1 MDSINVNRTRFV
13 RAHKV
18 AMKWRLRVCAA
29 KGERSEQKLRRSLEH
44 LTRLSEEDENEKQ
57 KLIEECQI
65 LQQRLYQEKDK
76 NVFLERSKEV
86 DARNAEEQCALL
98 GKELEGKQEAIELL
112 QDQAHQ
118 KDLLFLELQGK
129 LSAAETERNTVQ
141 EAKQAPPQA
150 QERLKFLA

>member
-29 KGERSEQKLRRSLEH
+29 KGERSEQKLRRSLEHLTKQGEH

-112 QDQAHQ
+112 GQQRHRYHQ
-118 KDLLFLELQGK
+118 NHRQG
-129 LSAAETERNTVQ
+129 AESKAVQ
-141 EAKQAPPQA
+141 
-150 QERLKFLA
+150 R

>member
-1 MDSINVNRTRFV
+1 MRWSSTSVTRW
-13 RAHKV
+13 RAAIHLHLLSSTSSL
-18 AMKWRLRVCAA
+18 MLRLRQLQRG
-29 KGERSEQKLRRSLEH
+29 KNSHHHRRGTCTSFQ
-44 LTRLSEEDENEKQ
+44 S
-57 KLIEECQI
+57 
-65 LQQRLYQEKDK
+65 
-76 NVFLERSKEV
+76 
-86 DARNAEEQCALL
+86 RNAEEQCALL